1 MTDQGKTQTQPEA
14 RGPEDPFIK
23 AKFIDGMQMSDS
35 KIELDRPFIHVE
47 MLKGAVFRNMHIKG
61 NARPPDPPP
70 VVAPTAPTL
79 SEKPKF
85 WRMVWSET
93 VRHSPGW
100 LVASV
105 AWCVKMVVR
114 FSSPQ

>member
-1 MTDQGKTQTQPEA
+1 MTDQGKPQTQPEA
-14 RGPEDPFIK
+14 RGPEEPLIK

-35 KIELDRPFIHVE
+35 KIELDRPFMHVE
-47 MLKGAVFRNMHIKG
+47 MLKGGVFRNLHIKG

-70 VVAPTAPTL
+70 VVAPTAPPL
-79 SEKPKF
+79 PVKPGF

-93 VRHSPGW
+93 VRRSPGW

-105 AWCVKMVVR
+105 AWCVKLVLGI
-114 FSSPQ
+114 SSSR